1 MKSTIIKHRKRALPN
16 SLTAREGI
24 ALTTSVLCAAGALP
38 AQTAPAPAPDNG
50 ASPTVTPEVVVTGQA
65 DPLYKP
71 QAVASPK
78 LQGPLRDVPQTITV
92 IPQTVIQEQGATNL
106 RDVLRNVPGIS
117 IQAGEGGGG
126 LPGDNLSIRGFNA
139 RTDFFID
146 GVRDFGAYSRDPFN
160 YEQIEV
166 AKGPSSSTS
175 GRGSTGG
182 SINLVTKTPKLE
194 PFYHLDT
201 MGGTDKLFR
210 STIDINQPF
219 LVNPGSP
226 GVEGF
231 SGGKG
236 AKEVLPVAPVAESGH
251 AFRLNGLFH
260 TNEVA
265 GRDVVEQE
273 RWAIA
278 PSLAFGLGTETRLT
292 FTYLHMEEDNVPEY
306 GIPWVPPN
314 SNPQLSRFSDQAPPV
329 SFDNFYG
336 IRGYDYEETETDVA
350 GILFEHDFS
359 DGLRLRNFSRYAR
372 TDRSSAITAPRFAD
386 VNNSLA
392 INRQLQRRELTNEVW
407 ANQTDLSIDFDTG
420 SIRHA
425 LVVGVEFVWEKQI
438 TQNGAQNT
446 NQPTTNLFNP
456 TPSDRPFGPM
466 PGITNPPNKTEAQTI
481 SAYVFDKISFG
492 EKWELTGGVR
502 YDRVDADYSAPGV
515 SFSRVDDL
523 VSWRA
528 ALAFKPVEN
537 GNIYF
542 GYATSFNPSIDGN
555 ANAGLGLTANTVN
568 LDPEES
574 RTFELGTKW
583 DLFEDRLSLTGA
595 IFRTEKTNARTSDP
609 TDPVAV
615 TVLDGEQV
623 VQGFEIG
630 FAGSITDWWRVFGG
644 YTYLDSEVEDSANV
658 LEIGNQLSN
667 TPEHSF
673 SFWTVFDLPY
683 GFELG
688 GGANFVD
695 SRFNNNLNARQAPSY
710 WLFDAM
716 LGYKVNDNL
725 SFRFNV
731 YNIGDERYID
741 RLGGGHFVPG
751 VGRTFALS
759 ASVKF

>member
-1 MKSTIIKHRKRALPN
+1 MTPTTNKPSNRSVSH

-24 ALTTSVLCAAGALP
+24 AITTSVLCAAGALP
-38 AQTAPAPAPDNG
+38 AQTAPAAAPVDET
-50 ASPTVTPEVVVTGQA
+50 ATTVTPEVVVTGQA
-65 DPLYKP
+65 EPLYKP

-126 LPGDNLSIRGFNA
+126 LPGDNMSIRGFNA
-139 RTDFFID
+139 RTDLFVD
-146 GVRDFGAYSRDPFN
+146 GVRDYGSYSRDPFN

-182 SINLVTKTPKLE
+182 SINLVSKAPKLD

-201 MGGTDKLFR
+201 TGGSDNLFR
-210 STIDINQPF
+210 TTIDINQPL

-226 GVEGF
+226 GVEGV

-236 AKEVLPVAPVAESGH
+236 SKEVLPVAPVAESGH
-251 AFRLNGLFH
+251 AFRLNGLYH
-260 TNEVA
+260 SNEVA

-292 FTYLHMEEDNVPEY
+292 FSYMHMEEDNVPDY
-306 GIPWVPPN
+306 GIPWVPQN
-314 SNPQLSRFSDQAPPV
+314 TNPALSKYSDDAPPV
-329 SFDNFYG
+329 SYDNFYG
-336 IRGYDYEETETDVA
+336 IRGYDFEETKTDLA
-350 GILFEHDFS
+350 GILIEHDFS
-359 DGLRLRNFSRYAR
+359 DDLKVRNFTRYAR
-372 TDRSSAITAPRFAD
+372 TERSSAITAPRFTS
-386 VNNSLA
+386 VNDSLS
-392 INRQLQRRELTNEVW
+392 INRQLQRREITNELF
-407 ANQTDLSIDFDTG
+407 ANQTDLSINFATG
-420 SIRHA
+420 SIKHA
-425 LVVGVEFVWEKQI
+425 LVAGVELVWEDQ
-438 TQNGAQNT
+438 TNQNGAQAT
-446 NQPTTNLFNP
+446 NQPTTNLFHP
-456 TPSDRPFGPM
+456 KASDRPLGPM
-466 PGITNPPNKTEAQTI
+466 PGIANPANQAEAKTI

-492 EKWELTGGVR
+492 QKWELTGGLR
-502 YDRVDADYSAPGV
+502 YDHVDADYSAPGV
-515 SFSRVDDL
+515 SLSKTDDM

-542 GYATSFNPSIDGN
+542 GYSTSFNPSVDGN
-555 ANAGLGLTANTVN
+555 VGLALSDANVN

-574 RTFELGTKW
+574 RTYELGTKW
-583 DLFEDRLSLTGA
+583 DLFDERLSLTGA

-609 TDPVAV
+609 TDPAAV

-630 FAGSITDWWRVFGG
+630 FAGTITDWWRVFGG
-644 YTYLDSEVEDSANV
+644 YTYLDSEIEKSANRE
-658 LEIGNQLSN
+658 EIGKELSN

-673 SFWTVFDLPY
+673 SFWTVFDLPG

-695 SRFNNNLNARQAPSY
+695 SRYNNNVNARQAPSY

-731 YNIGDERYID
+731 YNIADERYID
-741 RLGGGHFVPG
+741 RLSNGHFIPG
-751 VGRTFALS
+751 VGRTFAIS
-759 ASVKF
+759 ASLKF